1 MSYLQFHKE
10 ALVNL
15 EYSLHREMLNTNRAG
30 GYMNTTI
37 VCCNTRKYH
46 GLLVVPVEKF
56 NNQRFVLLSALDETI
71 IQHDKAFNFGI
82 HRYPNGVYE
91 PRGHKYFVDF
101 KYDPTPTI
109 EYRVGGVHLRK
120 ELLMVHNADQVL
132 IRYTLLDAHSSTVL
146 RLKPYLAFRN
156 AHHLS
161 RININANV
169 YLGKVANGVSSQLY
183 ADLPTLNMQL
193 SKRNEFTAIPDWYHN
208 IEYIE
213 EQKRGYEYTEDL
225 FVPGF
230 FELPIKKG
238 ESIVFSA
245 SLSNEET
252 TAGLNKKFDAEL
264 AKHKEK
270 SSFKSCL
277 QNTADQFIVRR
288 GNVTHIEAGY
298 PWHGRRE
305 RDAFIALPGI
315 TLFASTPE
323 DRVKKINTCKNVLDT
338 MVGDLQNGLFVNA
351 SKQHDAVDASLWF
364 FWTLQQY
371 EEFTGQRQE
380 VWNTY
385 GKHMK
390 SILEALRGGH
400 IEFARMHENGL
411 LWVEAPHK
419 ALTWMNATVS
429 GEPVTP
435 RSGYQ
440 VEINALWYN
449 AIGYTLELAAEFKDA
464 KFVKAWKEIP
474 ALITENYKPT
484 FWCAARNHLAD
495 YVDASGQNIF
505 TRPNQIF
512 ATSLPYSP
520 ISESRRKSVLDAVT
534 KELLTPKGI
543 RSLAPKNP
551 WYEGR
556 CEGDQVSRDRSHF
569 QGATFPWLLGHYIE
583 GNLKLYGKGF
593 ISKAKWIIEQFEEDM
608 NDRGISSI
616 SEVYNGDPP
625 QKQRGCISQAWN
637 VGEILRAMALI
648 EKYEKA

>member
-10 ALVNL
+10 ELVNL
-15 EYSLHREMLNTNRAG
+15 EYSLHREMLSTNRAG

-46 GLLVVPVEKF
+46 GLLVVPIEKF
-56 NNQRFVLLSALDETI
+56 DNQRFVLLSALDETI
-71 IQHDKAFNFGI
+71 VQHDKAFNFGI
-82 HRYPNGVYE
+82 HRYPNSVYE

-120 ELLMVHNADQVL
+120 ELLMVHDANQVL

-156 AHHLS
+156 AHGLS
-161 RININANV
+161 RVNINANV
-169 YLGKVANGVSSQLY
+169 HLGKIANGVSSQLY
-183 ADLPTLNMQL
+183 ADLPALNMQV
-193 SKRNEFTAIPDWYHN
+193 SKRNEFVAVPDWYYN
-208 IEYIE
+208 IEYFE
-213 EQKRGYEYTEDL
+213 EQKRGYEHTEDL

-238 ESIVFSA
+238 ESIIFSA
-245 SLSNEET
+245 SFKEEA
-252 TAGLNKKFDAEL
+252 TAGLTKKFDAEL
-264 AKHKEK
+264 ANHKEK
-270 SSFKSCL
+270 SSFKACL
-277 QNTADQFIVRR
+277 QNAADQFIVRH
-288 GNVTHIEAGY
+288 GNVTQVEAGY
-298 PWHGRRE
+298 PWHSRNE
-305 RDAFIALPGI
+305 RDTFIALPGI

-323 DRVKKINTCKNVLDT
+323 DRAEKINTCKNVLDT
-338 MVGDLQNGLFVNA
+338 MVKDLQNGLFMNTLQ
-351 SKQHDAVDASLWF
+351 QHDAVDASLWF

-371 EEFTGQRQE
+371 EEFTGKREE
-380 VWNTY
+380 VWKTY
-385 GKHMK
+385 GKSIK
-390 SILEALRGGH
+390 SILEALRNGQ
-400 IEFARMHENGL
+400 IEFARMHDNGL

-419 ALTWMNATVS
+419 ALTWMNARVND
-429 GEPVTP
+429 EPVTP

-449 AIGYTLELAAEFKDA
+449 AVCYTLELATEFKDT
-464 KFVKAWKEIP
+464 KFVKAWAAIP
-474 ALITENYKPT
+474 ALITENYKPK
-484 FWCAARNHLAD
+484 FWCESRKHLAD
-495 YVDASGQNIF
+495 YVDMSGQNIF

-512 ATSLPYSP
+512 ATSLKYSP
-520 ISESRRKSVLDAVT
+520 ISESRRKLVLDAVT

-551 WYEGR
+551 LYEGR
-556 CEGDQVSRDRSHF
+556 CDGNQASRDRSHF
-569 QGATFPWLLGHYIE
+569 QGAAFPWLLGHYIE

-593 ISKAKWIIEQFEEDM
+593 ISKAKWIIEHFEEDM

-648 EKYEKA
+648 EKYEK